1 MDGTVRFTVKD
12 EHNEEKEI
20 KRDTTGSYFG
30 ELALITDKPR
40 AATVYAVGE
49 TKCGVLDIQ
58 AFERLLG
65 PCKEILQR
73 NVGKYAAEL
82 EQILSKELEE

>member
-1 MDGTVRFTVKD
+1 MTKTLFLIRTSENILQLSEFSGFYLGTDCKGCIF
-12 EHNEEKEI
+12 
-20 KRDTTGSYFG
+20 S
-30 ELALITDKPR
+30 
-40 AATVYAVGE
+40 
-49 TKCGVLDIQ
+49 GVLDIQ